1 MTKIAYTPLVDLCL
15 ELRGDVPRPV
25 LESLVWE
32 ALNTSA
38 CRILD
43 AEWARD
49 RQRVDPVGIRCA
61 HRHSV
66 SYAERRAVELA
77 AVRGSS

>member
-1 MTKIAYTPLVDLCL
+1 MTRTALEPLVDLCL

-38 CRILD
+38 CMILD
-43 AEWARD
+43 SQWAQA
-49 RQRVDPVGIRCA
+49 RQRIDPVGIRCA

-66 SYAERRAVELA
+66 SYASRRAVEL
-77 AVRGSS
+77 GEFS